1 MNNLLDTMF
10 IKRFCL
16 PLNVSIG
23 DDGTT
28 IKNCLCG
35 PFNHVACVLKINIA
49 LNKSNVLSYG
59 VNETKGIH
67 AEHDAIRKLKP
78 LKRNKKLVPIHL
90 LVIRISG
97 KNKLQSSKP
106 CVNCIKV
113 MHNLPKQLGYSIK
126 HVYYSDDNGEIIK
139 SNLSKL
145 GKDEMPHL
153 TTKLYKNKR
162 VCK

>member
-1 MNNLLDTMF
+1 MYY
-10 IKRFCL
+10 
-16 PLNVSIG
+16 
-23 DDGTT
+23 
-28 IKNCLCG
+28 
-35 PFNHVACVLKINIA
+35 KINIV

-59 VNETKGIH
+59 VNKPNGIH
-67 AEHDAIRKLKP
+67 AERDAILKLKP
-78 LKRNKKLVPIHL
+78 LKHNKKLIPIHL
-90 LVIRISG
+90 LVIIISG

-153 TTKLYKNKR
+153 TTKQYKHKM

>member
-1 MNNLLDTMF
+1 M
-10 IKRFCL
+10 
-16 PLNVSIG
+16 
-23 DDGTT
+23 
-28 IKNCLCG
+28 
-35 PFNHVACVLKINIA
+35 
-49 LNKSNVLSYG
+49 LSYG
-59 VNETKGIH
+59 VNKPNGIH
-67 AEHDAIRKLKP
+67 AERDAIRKLKP
-78 LKRNKKLVPIHL
+78 LKHNKKLIPIHL

-153 TTKLYKNKR
+153 TTKLYKIRGYVSDNK
-162 VCK
+162 

>member
-1 MNNLLDTMF
+1 MYY
-10 IKRFCL
+10 
-16 PLNVSIG
+16 
-23 DDGTT
+23 
-28 IKNCLCG
+28 
-35 PFNHVACVLKINIA
+35 KINIV

-59 VNETKGIH
+59 VNKPNGIH
-67 AEHDAIRKLKP
+67 AEHDAIQKLKP

-90 LVIRISG
+90 LVIRMSG
-97 KNKLQSSKP
+97 KNKLQPSKP
-106 CVNCIKV
+106 CVNCIKT

-145 GKDEMPHL
+145 GKDELPHL
-153 TTKLYKNKR
+153 TTKQYKNER

>member
-16 PLNVSIG
+16 PLNASMS
-23 DDGTT
+23 DEHPT
-28 IKNCLCG
+28 INTCLCG
-35 PFNHVACVLKINIA
+35 PFNHVACVLQNKHC
-49 LNKSNVLSYG
+49 LNNADVLSYG
-59 VNETKGIH
+59 VNITTGIH
-67 AEHDAIRKLKP
+67 AEHDAIRKLMP

-106 CVNCIKV
+106 CVSCIKV
-113 MHNLPKQLGYSIK
+113 IHNLPKQLGYSIK
-126 HVYYSDDNGEIIK
+126 HIYYSDNNGEIIK

-153 TTKLYKNKR
+153 TTKQYKHKM

>member
-1 MNNLLDTMF
+1 
-10 IKRFCL
+10 
-16 PLNVSIG
+16 VYY
-23 DDGTT
+23 
-28 IKNCLCG
+28 
-35 PFNHVACVLKINIA
+35 KINIV

-59 VNETKGIH
+59 VNKPNGIH
-67 AEHDAIRKLKP
+67 AEHDAIQKLKP

-97 KNKLQSSKP
+97 KNKLQPSKP
-106 CVNCIKV
+106 CVNCIKT

-145 GKDEMPHL
+145 GKDELPHL
-153 TTKLYKNKR
+153 TTKQYKNER

>member
-1 MNNLLDTMF
+1 MYY
-10 IKRFCL
+10 
-16 PLNVSIG
+16 
-23 DDGTT
+23 
-28 IKNCLCG
+28 
-35 PFNHVACVLKINIA
+35 KINIV

-59 VNETKGIH
+59 VNKPNGIH
-67 AEHDAIRKLKP
+67 AEHDAIQKLKP

-97 KNKLQSSKP
+97 KNKLQPSKP
-106 CVNCIKV
+106 CVNCIKT

-145 GKDEMPHL
+145 GKDELPHL
-153 TTKLYKNKR
+153 TTKQYKNER